1 MADTGSLLGISDLSV
16 LCDSAT
22 HTGSLSKIT
31 TQFTSLSTTKA
42 EQTHQNTKVRKC
54 VRRNVDSKGV
64 VLHLKIADTDLK
76 TVSSTEP
83 YRQDLEGSTAITE
96 KKKKKPEETKLPTC
110 FQHSL
115 KVDARGHQQRSCFLQ
130 QLEDKSIGN
139 SSLSAIWHR
148 HSEGTE

>member
-31 TQFTSLSTTKA
+31 TQFTSLSSTKA

-54 VRRNVDSKGV
+54 VRKNVDSKGV

-96 KKKKKPEETKLPTC
+96 KKNPKKRRDKAAYLFSAQPQGRC
-110 FQHSL
+110 
-115 KVDARGHQQRSCFLQ
+115 QRSPAEILF
-130 QLEDKSIGN
+130 
-139 SSLSAIWHR
+139 SSAAGRQVNRQFITQCNLA
-148 HSEGTE
+148 

>member
-31 TQFTSLSTTKA
+31 TQFTSLSSTKA

-96 KKKKKPEETKLPTC
+96 KKKKNPKRQSCLPVFSTASRSMPEVTSRDLV
-110 FQHSL
+110 F
-115 KVDARGHQQRSCFLQ
+115 F
-130 QLEDKSIGN
+130 
-139 SSLSAIWHR
+139 SSWKTSQ
-148 HSEGTE
+148 

>member
-31 TQFTSLSTTKA
+31 TQFTSLSSTKA

-96 KKKKKPEETKLPTC
+96 KKKKTRTDKAAYLFSAQPQGRC
-110 FQHSL
+110 
-115 KVDARGHQQRSCFLQ
+115 QRSPAEILF
-130 QLEDKSIGN
+130 
-139 SSLSAIWHR
+139 SSAAGRQVNRQFINQCNLA
-148 HSEGTE
+148 